1 MPEMHLRQSRFTYT
15 ACGPFTKKQK
25 EYKNLKK
32 EEIHSIFIK
41 MNYIKLVFKMALP
54 MEILKI

>member
-1 MPEMHLRQSRFTYT
+1 MPEMHLRQSGFTYT
-15 ACGPFTKKQK
+15 ACGPLTKKQK

-54 MEILKI
+54 MEVFKI

>member
-1 MPEMHLRQSRFTYT
+1 MHLRQSRFTYT